1 MVLLYYIFLFIIL
14 RDRPYFTLKTRTM
27 PLILQGF
34 VEHEIYW
41 KKNLVSNEWLA
52 TRVYQ
57 LYMIVLLHTIYLR
70 IVESWDGLKNDSTNV
85 DWWGRNLS
93 QRHLL
98 VFCLSTIFSLK
109 IITIIITILWLQKD
123 EQRVIE
129 IFIFQIF
136 LFYITHSPYT
146 FREDP

>member
-1 MVLLYYIFLFIIL
+1 MTNWYAPGGHISQKNKLEKDFPPALLHFLFIIL
-14 RDRPYFTLKTRTM
+14 RGRPYFTLKTRTM

-41 KKNLVSNEWLA
+41 KKKTWFQMNDLPQEFIYYIWSYSRII
-52 TRVYQ
+52 T
-57 LYMIVLLHTIYLR
+57 TYLR

-98 VFCLSTIFSLK
+98 VFCLST
-109 IITIIITILWLQKD
+109 TYILWK
-123 EQRVIE
+123 
-129 IFIFQIF
+129 
-136 LFYITHSPYT
+136 
-146 FREDP
+146 